1 MNSRSIWFVVLGGV
15 AAAASGYFLARQFLS
30 VSAPTVP
37 LVSSVEAVVAQTASA
52 VVSVRTDIANL
63 SDPEMRGAGSAFHI
77 GDGYFVTAA
86 HVVDGGSKI
95 YLDNRPRSAK
105 HLENT
110 EVATLVGKVDALDL
124 ALLRG
129 KPLAS
134 KLEWAT
140 APSNPGARCL
150 AIGNPF
156 ARAPRS
162 VTVGI
167 VSGVNRLQVTP
178 KGALAGL
185 VQFDAPVNPGNSGGA
200 LLNASGQV
208 LGVVSSILSP
218 TGSSAGVGFA
228 IPTALVRPAIEAMQR
243 GQAYT
248 LRSLGAS
255 SREDSATVQAVLP
268 GGLAA
273 NAGLQTGDTLLEIDG
288 LPIDTLPEAG
298 AVVAAAQVGSSLA
311 LLVRR
316 AGQLQKLELQVR

>member
-1 MNSRSIWFVVLGGV
+1 MKIFALLVGALFAM
-15 AAAASGYFLARQFLS
+15 AAGYFLAIRFTPT
-30 VSAPTVP
+30 VSPTVP
-37 LVSSVEAVVAQTASA
+37 PSLESVIAKTTNA

-63 SDPEMRGAGSAFHI
+63 SDPEMRGSGSAFHI

-95 YLDNRPRSAK
+95 YLDKRERTVK

-110 EVATLVGKVDALDL
+110 EVATLVGKLDTLDL

-129 KPLAS
+129 QPLPD
-134 KLEWAT
+134 KLEWASQ
-140 APSNPGARCL
+140 PSPLGARCL

-162 VTVGI
+162 VTAGI
-167 VSGVNRLQVTP
+167 ISGVNRLQVTP

-185 VQFDAPVNPGNSGGA
+185 VQFDAQVNPGNSGGA
-200 LLNASGQV
+200 LLNASGEV

-228 IPTALVRPAIEAMQR
+228 IPTALVRPAVEALQR
-243 GQAYT
+243 GEAYRM
-248 LRSLGAS
+248 RSLGAS
-255 SREDSATVQAVLP
+255 SAEDSATLQAVLP

-273 NAGLQTGDTLLEIDG
+273 NTGLRPSDTLLELDS
-288 LPIDTLPEAG
+288 LPIDTLPEVNAIVG
-298 AVVAAAQVGSSLA
+298 AAAAGSSLPV
-311 LLVRR
+311 LLRR
-316 AGQLQKLELQVR
+316 NGKLEKLTLKIPQ